1 MISSEPTDCDT
12 VGETE
17 KMNGSKD
24 IPQSMDV
31 ILGRGKSY
39 SKHPGNMLFQGKR

>member
-1 MISSEPTDCDT
+1 MISATPTDCET
-12 VGETE
+12 VSMTE
-17 KMNGSKD
+17 KMNDNQD

-39 SKHPGNMLFQGKR
+39 TKHPGNMFFQGK